1 MMKKILFLL
10 CFALLLGYPSLS
22 LSYAAGGLTL
32 WFNCMVPVLF
42 PFMILSGIVVRQNLT
57 ESIAA
62 TLSPLLSPLFR
73 ISANGIYCLLVGFL
87 CGFPMGARTVAQL
100 YERQALSKREATQL
114 LAFCNNIGPVYF
126 MSFLL
131 PAIGYADARAPF
143 LLLGM
148 YGIPLLYGI
157 LLGITGFGLPSSS
170 PTTPHAPLMSAS
182 AEKKEAI
189 SASLEKSMESAIHGI
204 TVLGGYMILFNLCNL
219 IPHACSRL
227 LHITL
232 SEKVLAVCNCLFEIT
247 GGVSRAGKE
256 LPLAVLLCLP
266 MGGMSCIAQTK
277 SMIQKTDLSLLCYL
291 FHKAVQTLLSAGYYL
306 FLFRFLFRRFFP
318 A

>member
-1 MMKKILFLL
+1 MMKKIVFLM

-22 LSYAAGGLTL
+22 LAYAADGLTL

-57 ESIAA
+57 ESISAA
-62 TLSPLLSPLFR
+62 LSPLLTPLFH

-100 YERQALSKREATQL
+100 YARQALSKREAAQL

-131 PAIGYADARAPF
+131 PAIGCMDSRLPF
-143 LLLGM
+143 FLFGM

-157 LLGITGFGLPSSS
+157 WIGITGFGLP
-170 PTTPHAPLMSAS
+170 PHAPADADVPAPSAAIPQKESMSV
-182 AEKKEAI
+182 
-189 SASLEKSMESAIHGI
+189 SLEKSMESAIHGI
-204 TVLGGYMILFNLCNL
+204 TILGGYMILFNLCNL
-219 IPHACSRL
+219 IPYACSRL
-227 LHITL
+227 MHL
-232 SEKVLAVCNCLFEIT
+232 SLPENLLAVCSCLFEIT
-247 GGVSRAGKE
+247 NGVRRAGKE

-277 SMIQKTDLSLLCYL
+277 SMIQGTDLSLLRYL

-306 FLFRFLFRRFFP
+306 FLFRFLFLRFFP